1 MWKRVL
7 VPVDFSECSARALD
21 VAARFAERERAVLTL
36 LHVSPLPPNLPPEAV
51 ITPPGATRSLRID
64 EYATQGALEQLES
77 IAGPLRDRGFDVR
90 TIAIA
95 STSGEVA
102 DDVVQAAVKTG
113 AEVIF
118 VGTHGRTGLSH
129 LFLGSVAERVIRRA
143 TVPVLTIRAVAPEA
157 ALTREEDVAEDELA
171 G

>member
-1 MWKRVL
+1 MWKRLL

-21 VAARFAERERAVLTL
+21 VAARFAERERAALTL

-51 ITPPGATRSLRID
+51 VTPPGATRSLRID
-64 EYATQGALEQLES
+64 EYATHGALERLES
-77 IAGPLRDRGFDVR
+77 IARPLRDRGFDVR
-90 TIAIA
+90 TIAVA
-95 STSGEVA
+95 STSGEIA
-102 DDVVQAAVKTG
+102 DDVVQTAVKVG

-129 LFLGSVAERVIRRA
+129 FLLGSVAEKVIRRA
-143 TVPVLTIRAVAPEA
+143 TVPVLVVRAAAPEA
-157 ALTREEDVAEDELA
+157 ALTREEELAEDELA